1 VVSLFLSRKIVAA
14 SPVGGEGLT
23 RNAELDA
30 QEAVVSRGVPDPM
43 LAGQAG
49 GEVLVNT
56 LRVDTLT
63 DPIGLGD
70 AAPMLSWRLSSARQT
85 AYQIQVASSMA
96 RLRQP
101 DLWDSGKVS
110 SSDSSNVVYAGAV
123 PGVAPGGGLA
133 CAYVGRHGRGERME
147 HAGKLGDG
155 PAGER

>member
-1 VVSLFLSRKIVAA
+1 MTGPATATVT
-14 SPVGGEGLT
+14 P
-23 RNAELDA
+23 LDVRQA
-30 QEAVVSRGVPDPM
+30 PPDPM

-101 DLWDSGKVS
+101 DLVDSGEVS

-123 PGVAPGGGLA
+123 LGSRQAVVWRVRMWDGTDAASAWSMPASWEMGLLA
-133 CAYVGRHGRGERME
+133 N
-147 HAGKLGDG
+147 GDWT
-155 PAGER
+155 ARW